1 MRDKIKTSKPMPSSA
16 SFYNSEFLKGCHP
29 SKAYLQDFNYLM
41 DLMNQMDL
49 EFSRNRI
56 LDYLPNSTNC
66 MTWPDV
72 KASHE
77 TDSPKVIIRIEN
89 IYGMLILLAVGLCG
103 SLIVF
108 ILELFMSALKEWQG
122 RRRQA

>member
-1 MRDKIKTSKPMPSSA
+1 M
-16 SFYNSEFLKGCHP
+16 
-29 SKAYLQDFNYLM
+29 QDFNYLM

-66 MTWPDV
+66 MTWPEV

-77 TDSPKVIIRIEN
+77 TDSPIVIIRIDN
-89 IYGMLILLAVGLCG
+89 IYGMMILLAVGLGG

-108 ILELFMSALKEWQG
+108 ILELFMRALKEQQG
-122 RRRQA
+122 RWNLVKGNYIFVQFYYRETYMSS

>member
-1 MRDKIKTSKPMPSSA
+1 M
-16 SFYNSEFLKGCHP
+16 
-29 SKAYLQDFNYLM
+29 QDFNYLM

-49 EFSRNRI
+49 DFSRNRI

-77 TDSPKVIIRIEN
+77 TDSPTVIIRMEN
-89 IYGMLILLAVGLCG
+89 IYGMMVLLAVGLGG

-108 ILELFMSALKEWQG
+108 FLEFFIRALKERQG
-122 RRRQA
+122 RRNLAKGNDIFIQFY

>member
-1 MRDKIKTSKPMPSSA
+1 M
-16 SFYNSEFLKGCHP
+16 
-29 SKAYLQDFNYLM
+29 QDFNYLM

-66 MTWPDV
+66 MTWPEV

-77 TDSPKVIIRIEN
+77 TDSPTVIIRLDN
-89 IYGMLILLAVGLCG
+89 IYGMMILLAVGLGG

-108 ILELFMSALKEWQG
+108 ILELFIRALKEWRG
-122 RRRQA
+122 RRNLAKGNIIFIHFH

>member
-1 MRDKIKTSKPMPSSA
+1 M
-16 SFYNSEFLKGCHP
+16 
-29 SKAYLQDFNYLM
+29 QDFNYLM

-77 TDSPKVIIRIEN
+77 TDSPTVIIRIDN
-89 IYGMLILLAVGLCG
+89 IYGMMILLAVGLGG

-108 ILELFMSALKEWQG
+108 ILELFIRALKEWRG
-122 RRRQA
+122 RRNLAKGNIIFFHFH

>member
-1 MRDKIKTSKPMPSSA
+1 M
-16 SFYNSEFLKGCHP
+16 
-29 SKAYLQDFNYLM
+29 QDFNYLI

-66 MTWPDV
+66 MTWPEV

-77 TDSPKVIIRIEN
+77 TDSPTVIIKIEN
-89 IYGMLILLAVGLCG
+89 IYGMLILLAVGLGG
-103 SLIVF
+103 SFIVF
-108 ILELFMSALKEWQG
+108 IFELFMRALKEWQG
-122 RRRQA
+122 RKNQAKGNCIFIQF

>member
-1 MRDKIKTSKPMPSSA
+1 M
-16 SFYNSEFLKGCHP
+16 
-29 SKAYLQDFNYLM
+29 QDFNYLM

-66 MTWPDV
+66 MTWPEV

-77 TDSPKVIIRIEN
+77 TDSPIVIIRIDN
-89 IYGMLILLAVGLCG
+89 IYGMMILLAVGLGG

-108 ILELFMSALKEWQG
+108 ILELFMRALKEQQG
-122 RRRQA
+122 RWNLVKGNYIFVQFYYRETYTSCPHSYCFTWEH

>member
-1 MRDKIKTSKPMPSSA
+1 M
-16 SFYNSEFLKGCHP
+16 
-29 SKAYLQDFNYLM
+29 QDFNYLM

-66 MTWPDV
+66 MTWPEV

-77 TDSPKVIIRIEN
+77 TDSPTVIIKIEN
-89 IYGMLILLAVGLCG
+89 IYGMLILLAVGLGG

-108 ILELFMSALKEWQG
+108 ILELFVRALKEQRG
-122 RRRQA
+122 RWNLVKGNYIFVQFYYREAYMSS